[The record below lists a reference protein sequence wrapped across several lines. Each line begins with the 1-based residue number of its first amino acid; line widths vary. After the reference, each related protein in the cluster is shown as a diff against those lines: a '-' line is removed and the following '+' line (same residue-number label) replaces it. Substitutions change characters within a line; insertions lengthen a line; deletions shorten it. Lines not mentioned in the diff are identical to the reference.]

1 MTIDKDS
8 PPGAWEREWDR
19 KSHTTSEYQT
29 EISELRSRI
38 REYLKRIDELEDMVE
53 SLTCH
58 VTSLER
64 QVNQW
69 GRNDGS

>member
-1 MTIDKDS
+1 MTIDNES
-8 PPGAWEREWDR
+8 PPGSWEQEWDR
-19 KSHTTSEYQT
+19 KSHTTSEYQA

-38 REYLKRIDELEDMVE
+38 RGYLKRIDELEDMVE
-53 SLTCH
+53 SLTGH